1 MSSKLKRLFIIVIVI
16 QIVFLLGLV
25 GYRETIL
32 ALGRTAV
39 LRTVP
44 VDPRDLFKGEYVTLR
59 YEISTLDGTEV
70 NQGSKRY
77 RLLGEISEGDTV
89 YVALSN
95 IDGDDFS
102 LDVQTGEPSD
112 RTDLFIKG
120 QVDTRKNDVLTVEY
134 GIEQYFVSEGRG
146 LEIEQADDVNVRIK
160 ITRSG
165 IAAIEAFIIDGEDWT
180 SQNTVSVTAENVK

>member
-1 MSSKLKRLFIIVIVI
+1 MSSKLKRLFIVVIAI
-16 QIVFLLGLV
+16 QIVFLFGLV

-59 YEISTLDGTEV
+59 YEISTLGRTDV
-70 NQGSKRY
+70 SQGSKRH

-95 IDGDDFS
+95 IDGDDSS
-102 LDVQTGEPSD
+102 LDVQTGEPSG
-112 RTDLFIKG
+112 RTDLFIEG
-120 QVDTRKNDVLTVEY
+120 QVDTRNNDVITVEY

-146 LEIEQADDVNVRIK
+146 LEIERADDVNVRIK

-165 IAAIEAFIIDGEDWT
+165 IAVIDALIIDGEDWT
-180 SQNTVSVTAENVK
+180 P